1 MTKEI
6 INRVANSDLIT
17 IDLEDYA
24 PQKDV
29 LELDVKRFLFKGVIL
44 KEKEFRSDLK
54 SFDFSRYK
62 NAVVAVFCSS
72 DAILP
77 MWSYMLIA
85 SYLNPICSDL
95 KFGKKEDV
103 IKEIILEKIGNLN
116 EDEYND
122 KKVIIK
128 GCGSLNLDESVYI
141 AITKKLQNNVSSL
154 MFGEACSVVPVYK
167 KNV

>member
-1 MTKEI
+1 MTEEI
-6 INRVANSDLIT
+6 INRVSNSGLIT

-24 PQKDV
+24 PEKDIV
-29 LELDVKRFLFKGVIL
+29 ELDVKRFLFKGVIL

-77 MWSYMLIA
+77 MWAYMLIA
-85 SYLNPICSDL
+85 SYLNPICSNL

-103 IKEIILEKIGNLN
+103 VKEIILEKINNLN
-116 EDEYND
+116 EGEYKD
-122 KKVIIK
+122 KKVIVK
-128 GCGSLNLDESVYI
+128 GCGNLNLDENVYI
-141 AITKKLQNNVSSL
+141 AITKKLQNSVSSL
-154 MFGEACSVVPVYK
+154 MFGEACSAVPVYK
-167 KNV
+167 KKV